1 MKKTSA
7 NKGQTLFTLV
17 AGALMLTNI
26 ELRADQTDN
35 RIEASAKKSYVFKT
49 YLKDD
54 SIITESKDGAVTLKG
69 TVAEGSHKSLAQDT
83 IEGLPGG
90 KSVENQL
97 KAQGESPAQHSDDW
111 LSTKVK

>member
-7 NKGQTLFTLV
+7 NKSQTLFTLV

-54 SIITESKDGAVTLKG
+54 SIITESKEGAVTLKG
-69 TVAEGSHKSLAQDT
+69 TVAEGSHISLAQDT
-83 IEGLPGG
+83 VKGLPGV
-90 KSVENQL
+90 KSLDNKL
-97 KAQGESPAQHSDDW
+97 KANSENPTDD
-111 LSTKVK
+111 SS